1 MLDPLDLENRPFIN
15 VLSKKRRKAATILSA
30 DNITLHF
37 WRLLFWTLFFCG
49 LWMLD
54 IPLFLGETA
63 AIITSLIFLFGVIY
77 LIKEDVITLSF
88 PKRKQIDQS
97 LENTSGLP
105 QGHIAILDDTLANP
119 KTHLSRGL
127 WEENQKQILKSLF
140 LIKSP
145 KKRAILSRED
155 PSAIRFIA
163 ILVFISGMMVSG
175 SQWYDKITNGIIPI
189 TPNYIVSNGNVT
201 NLWITPPAY
210 TGIGKQHIIGG
221 KISKDNALNIP
232 EGSDIRIRLHS
243 VLGKHIPPHLNNG
256 DDITPMKY
264 LGSGLYSIEDKI
276 KNGDNLSVT
285 QGYFPRAR
293 WSYNYIID
301 TPPEISNDNKQANNP
316 TSIEDTD
323 NDKNTLNPDS
333 KENDTNKAELPL
345 YEFIDGNQIRFPTLV
360 KDDYGVKEI
369 HMRMD
374 IDKIV
379 EEKPLGNH
387 VEEYRLV
394 MSQPNTEF
402 KISPIFNMTWHTWS
416 GLPVTF
422 EYTAI
427 DHKGQ
432 TATLDKI
439 HLVLPERK
447 FKHPMAQ
454 SLIAMRKRIA
464 WDYDE
469 SFMDISRNLETLLSA
484 PNYFQNNK
492 VIFLS
497 IRSAASRLRYID
509 NAPQKERIKAAKSV
523 LSLLWDVAIT
533 IEDGN
538 LSLAMRELRDAR
550 RALENALRDPNA
562 SDDEISRLMDNLRA
576 KTQQYFMEMQRE
588 LQKRMAEGENIP
600 QFSPESFSQMI
611 TPDAMSQLMAEIEQ
625 ALRDGNEQKAQELMS
640 KLQRMLEM
648 LDPDMTAQMPMDMQM
663 MQEGINELQ
672 ELIERQKTLLDQTKK
687 QADAKIHEQRFGDLP
702 PIDMPSIE
710 KMLKEFGIETI
721 PPAPKT
727 PDNKPKTK
735 PDNSKNENESPLPSA
750 QESKSEQE
758 ALRYILGQL
767 MLDAAEKIDDIPE
780 SMGKAENEMRGSEKR
795 LGSNDPHGSIPHQ
808 EKAIDH
814 LKDSQ
819 EQLSE
824 QLQQRMQQM
833 IGIGMSGQSSG
844 GRDPL
849 GRQYGEDDPN
859 GKNAGSDVKVPDEHQ
874 KKRVDE
880 ILRTLRERS
889 GDRSRPDDELD
900 YFRRLLRQF

>member
-15 VLSKKRRKAATILSA
+15 VLSKKRRIAATILSA
-30 DNITLHF
+30 ENITLHF

-163 ILVFISGMMVSG
+163 ILVFVSGMMVSG
-175 SQWYDKITNGIIPI
+175 PQWHDKITNGIIPI
-189 TPNYIVSNGNVT
+189 TPNHIVSNGNVT
-201 NLWITPPAY
+201 NLWITPPSY
-210 TGIGKQHIIGG
+210 TGIGKQHIIGANIG
-221 KISKDNALNIP
+221 NDNALNIP

-316 TSIEDTD
+316 TSIEDTN

-387 VEEYRLV
+387 VEEYRLI

-432 TATLDKI
+432 KTKLDKI
-439 HLVLPERK
+439 HLILPERE
-447 FKHPMAQ
+447 FEHPMAK
-454 SLIAMRKRIA
+454 SLISMRKRLA
-464 WDYDE
+464 WDYRD
-469 SFMDISRNLETLLSA
+469 SFIDVALNLKSLLNA
-484 PNYFQNNK
+484 PEYFQNNP
-492 VIFLS
+492 VIYLAIKTS
-497 IRSAASRLRYID
+497 SARLIHVNNKDQETRLE
-509 NAPQKERIKAAKSV
+509 AAQEVIK
-523 LSLLWDVAIT
+523 LLWNAALVV
-533 IEDGN
+533 EDGN
-538 LSLAMRELRDAR
+538 LSMAVRELREAQS
-550 RALENALRDPNA
+550 ALENALRDPNA
-562 SDDEISRLMDNLRA
+562 SDDEISKLMNNLRDKMA
-576 KTQQYFMEMQRE
+576 NYFAEKQRDM
-588 LQKRMAEGENIP
+588 QKRMAEGEKFPEISP
-600 QFSPESFSQMI
+600 DQFNSIISPDTLSKIVE
-611 TPDAMSQLMAEIEQ
+611 EIES
-625 ALRDGNEQKAQELMS
+625 ALRSGDEKKAQELMS
-640 KLQRMLEM
+640 KLQRMMEM
-648 LDPDMTAQMPMDMQM
+648 MDDSGASQLPSDMQAM
-663 MQEGINELQ
+663 REGINELQ
-672 ELIERQKTLLDQTKK
+672 ELIERQEQLLEQTKK
-687 QADAKIHEQRFGDLP
+687 LARTEYLREEQNKTNPRNL
-702 PIDMPSIE
+702 PSIE
-710 KMLKEFGIETI
+710 EMLKEFGMTGI
-721 PPAPKT
+721 PPTPKRQAPENDKPSSEKIT
-727 PDNKPKTK
+727 NKKV
-735 PDNSKNENESPLPSA
+735 
-750 QESKSEQE
+750 EQA

-767 MLDAAEKIDDIPE
+767 MLEISEKIDEIPE
-780 SMGKAENEMRGSEKR
+780 AMGLAEQEMRKSENY
-795 LGSNDPHGSIPHQ
+795 LGESKPNASLPHQ
-808 EKAIDH
+808 GKAIDY

-819 EQLSE
+819 EELSQE
-824 QLQQRMQQM
+824 FKQRMQQM
-833 IGIGMSGQSSG
+833 VGISMGGAGQKY
-844 GRDPL
+844 DPL
-849 GRQYGEDDPN
+849 GRSYGGEENN
-859 GKNAGSDVKVPDEHQ
+859 GKTSDQNVKVPDAAQ
-874 KKRVDE
+874 KKKVDE
-880 ILRTLRERS
+880 ILKTLRERS
-889 GDRSRPDDELD
+889 GDFERPDDERS